1 VPIYHAHPVNKRVFL
16 EGARW
21 IDPADHGFDI
31 AATLDAAR
39 RCDADA
45 IREQN
50 YTWLDRDVLRQ
61 TEGYAIWT
69 RIADLFVERI
79 GRR

>member
-1 VPIYHAHPVNKRVFL
+1 VAGPR
-16 EGARW
+16 
-21 IDPADHGFDI
+21 
-31 AATLDAAR
+31 
-39 RCDADA
+39 
-45 IREQN
+45 
-50 YTWLDRDVLRQ
+50 VLRQ